1 MAKVANHGDD
11 PTPHSPIVM
20 TSATQARIEKMVGLG
35 KGNFT
40 ATTCTK
46 DDRIGQ
52 QRLTSKKKKD
62 KSFHDCEDKNYEI
75 RIENILCGSESED
88 EIILKGDTAA
98 RMNILCNVHGIEIF
112 LCGSKSEDETILKGD
127 TAARMNIL
135 CSVHHIEIILCGS
148 RGEDEI
154 ILKGDAAARV
164 NILCN
169 VDENIPNDYHIGNI
183 LHGPKSANE
192 DISNENHIENIL
204 CSSKNEAVDEG
215 KDIKKH
221 THMTHKLDQWSSTP
235 FGLNGFMEN
244 GKCRLY
250 VALQSHGLSLRRCSS
265 KCTHPQRSPL
275 GRCLGAPKWQMDF
288 CKLPNQLQ

>member
-1 MAKVANHGDD
+1 MAKIADHGNDNHGNN
-11 PTPHSPIVM
+11 PTLHSPIVM

-35 KGNFT
+35 MGNFT

-52 QRLTSKKKKD
+52 QRHTPKKKKD

-88 EIILKGDTAA
+88 EIIPKGDTAAGMNILCNVHGIENILCGSKSEDEIILKGDTAA
-98 RMNILCNVHGIEIF
+98 RMNILCNV
-112 LCGSKSEDETILKGD
+112 
-127 TAARMNIL
+127 
-135 CSVHHIEIILCGS
+135 
-148 RGEDEI
+148 
-154 ILKGDAAARV
+154 
-164 NILCN
+164 
-169 VDENIPNDYHIGNI
+169 DENIPNDDHIGNI

>member
-1 MAKVANHGDD
+1 
-11 PTPHSPIVM
+11 
-20 TSATQARIEKMVGLG
+20 MVGLG
-35 KGNFT
+35 IGNLT

-88 EIILKGDTAA
+88 EIIPKGDTAA
-98 RMNILCNVHGIEIF
+98 G
-112 LCGSKSEDETILKGD
+112 
-127 TAARMNIL
+127 MNIL
-135 CSVHHIEIILCGS
+135 CSVHHIENILCGS
-148 RGEDEI
+148 KGEDEI
-154 ILKGDAAARV
+154 ILKGYHIRGTAAGM

-169 VDENIPNDYHIGNI
+169 VDENIPNDDHIGNI

>member
-1 MAKVANHGDD
+1 MAKIANHGNN
-11 PTPHSPIVM
+11 PTLHSPIVM

-35 KGNFT
+35 MGNFT

-52 QRLTSKKKKD
+52 QRHTSKKKKD

-88 EIILKGDTAA
+88 EIIPKGDTAA
-98 RMNILCNVHGIEIF
+98 GM
-112 LCGSKSEDETILKGD
+112 
-127 TAARMNIL
+127 
-135 CSVHHIEIILCGS
+135 
-148 RGEDEI
+148 
-154 ILKGDAAARV
+154 

-169 VDENIPNDYHIGNI
+169 VDENIPNDDHIGNI

-204 CSSKNEAVDEG
+204 SSSKNEAVDEG

-235 FGLNGFMEN
+235 FGLNGLMESN
-244 GKCRLY
+244 GKCRRY